1 MLSELIPFIVN
12 EVPHA
17 TRDLK
22 ESLDLLSG
30 SIQGC
35 LAQLG
40 EQLIDAHQ
48 RADYKRSIEIS
59 QQSEKIKKIENQIQQ
74 IVSQLDEDLDNYD
87 NSDVELEKM
96 ERKIPNYREYYIDQ
110 KVEYS
115 LNDDFTH
122 KRPVAFKLNH
132 KKELAKDWKEVLI
145 KTLAIL
151 AQKDINILKNFTVQS
166 EMQGKRVPYFSEDQ
180 HQKMRKPIKIEG
192 TDIYVETNLSANSIR
207 DLVIKVLNQYEIPMN
222 QYKIYLKADYSELHR

>member
-1 MLSELIPFIVN
+1 ME
-12 EVPHA
+12 
-17 TRDLK
+17 

-74 IVSQLDEDLDNYD
+74 IVSQLDEDLDDCD
-87 NSDVELEKM
+87 NSNLELEKM

-122 KRPVAFKLNH
+122 KRPDAFKLNIE
-132 KKELAKDWKEVLI
+132 KELAKDCKEVLI

-151 AQKDINILKNFTVQS
+151 AQKDINILKNLTTQS
-166 EMQGKRVPYFSEDQ
+166 EMQGKKVPYFSED
-180 HQKMRKPIKIEG
+180 HYQKMRKPIKIEG

-207 DLVIKVLNQYEIPMN
+207 DLVIKVLNQYGILMN
-222 QYKIYLKADYSELHR
+222 QYKIYLKADYSEPHR